1 MKKSLLSAFLALPL
15 LALADGLPDMGD
27 ISQEIISPQM
37 ERQIGEQSM
46 FQIRSDKNYMD
57 DPEIADYLNQLG
69 GRLVSNSPEPGQPF
83 EFFAINDNAI
93 NAFALPGGFV
103 GVNTGLIQLA
113 QSESELAS
121 VLSHEISHVT
131 QHH

>member
-1 MKKSLLSAFLALPL
+1 MKKFLISTLFALPFLAH
-15 LALADGLPDMGD
+15 ADGLPDLGD
-27 ISQEIISPQM
+27 VSQEMISPQM

-46 FQIRSDKNYMD
+46 FQIRADKNYMD
-57 DPEIADYLNQLG
+57 DPEVTDYLNQLG

-103 GVNTGLIQLA
+103 GVNTAPAG
-113 QSESELAS
+113 
-121 VLSHEISHVT
+121 
-131 QHH
+131 

>member
-1 MKKSLLSAFLALPL
+1 MPL

-57 DPEIADYLNQLG
+57 DPEMADYLNQLG
-69 GRLVSNSPEPGQPF
+69 GRLVSNSPEPGDTF

-93 NAFALPGGFV
+93 NAFAFP
-103 GVNTGLIQLA
+103 A
-113 QSESELAS
+113 AS
-121 VLSHEISHVT
+121 SA
-131 QHH
+131 